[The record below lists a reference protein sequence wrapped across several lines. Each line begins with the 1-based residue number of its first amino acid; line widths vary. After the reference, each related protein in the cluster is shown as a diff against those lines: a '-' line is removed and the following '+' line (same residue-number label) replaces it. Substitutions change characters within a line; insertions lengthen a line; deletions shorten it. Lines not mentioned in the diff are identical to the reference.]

1 MSLNQN
7 PGFIF
12 ARGGSKGL
20 RGKNI
25 AELAGKPLIAWAIEQ
40 ALECSFIDEVI
51 VSTDSEQIAEIASSF
66 GARVPYIRPA
76 ELALD
81 STPEILA
88 WKHALREYEREY
100 GYLPK
105 KFVTLPTTSPLRLT
119 ADIEKANVLFD
130 GGGFDG
136 LVAITRTDK
145 NPWFNLVQIDDNR
158 CVRVVIRPRKKIFR
172 RQDAPE
178 VFTISTSVFFANV
191 DWLLGVDSF
200 YAGRI
205 FGYEIDP
212 KTAIDIDSDID
223 LKICEQI
230 LRDRAE

>member
-1 MSLNQN
+1 MSLDQN

-20 RGKNI
+20 PNKNI
-25 AELAGKPLIAWAIEQ
+25 AELGGKPLIGWAIQQ

-51 VSTDSEQIAEIASSF
+51 VSTDSEQIAEIASGF
-66 GARVPYIRPA
+66 GARVPYIRPK

-88 WKHALREYEREY
+88 WKHALKEYEREN
-100 GYLPK
+100 GCLPK
-105 KFVTLPTTSPLRLT
+105 KFVTLPTTSPLRRI
-119 ADIEKANVLFD
+119 ADIEKANELFD
-130 GGGFDG
+130 AGGHDG
-136 LVAITRTDK
+136 LVAVSRSDK
-145 NPWFNLVQIDDNR
+145 NPWFNLVQIDDNQY
-158 CVRVVIRPRKKIFR
+158 VRVVIRPREKIFR

-178 VFTISTSVFFANV
+178 VFTISTSVFFADV
-191 DWLLGVDSF
+191 GWLLGVDSF

-205 FGYEIDP
+205 YGYEIDP

-223 LKICEQI
+223 LKICEQM
-230 LRDRAE
+230 LLDREE